1 MLVGGRETGG
11 CGGAAPCR
19 GCVRTD
25 RWVTDVRTHR
35 LHLRGGGGLGQVDSG
50 NTLMAVVHVP
60 DTLPDLSETDRVS
73 REGFAQGKLS
83 ALELD
88 PAVLLDP
95 SHLELGVVLDRRQA
109 GGERAETRGTARRG

>member
-1 MLVGGRETGG
+1 M
-11 CGGAAPCR
+11 CAACTKR
-19 GCVRTD
+19 TTRRLVRTA

-95 SHLELGVVLDRRQA
+95 SHLELRVVIPS
-109 GGERAETRGTARRG
+109 RGTGRGGGGGDGARADAA